1 MTGELTKVEIRAF
14 KDKNYKQHLGTFELP
29 INPVKFSQAFKV
41 SYERQQAVGA
51 AGTDPDFKVT
61 KPEELSLE
69 FTLDGTGVVPVKGAA
84 NTFHKDVAKQ
94 VEAFLKL
101 AYVMNSDTH
110 KPNFLRLLWGN
121 GSFGKL
127 KSCFNCVLINLTIDY
142 TLFAPD
148 GKPLRAKLNAKFLEY
163 IEEELRIKE
172 EGKKSPDVT
181 HVRTVRAGENLPL
194 ITQRIYGDQSYY
206 LQVAKA
212 NGLINFRGLKTN
224 TNLRFPPIDKTT
236 L

>member
-14 KDKNYKQHLGTFELP
+14 KDKNYTQPLGKFELP
-29 INPVKFSQAFKV
+29 INPVKFSQAYKV
-41 SYERQQAVGA
+41 SYNQQQAAGA
-51 AGTDPDFKVT
+51 AGNDPDFKVS
-61 KPEELSLE
+61 KPEELTLE
-69 FTLDGTGVVPVKGAA
+69 FTLDGTGVVPVKGSA
-84 NTFHKDVAKQ
+84 NTFHKDVTGQ
-94 VEAFLKL
+94 VQEFLKL
-101 AYVMNSDTH
+101 AYIMNSDTH

-121 GSFGKL
+121 GSFGDQN
-127 KSCFNCVLINLTIDY
+127 CFDCILTSLTIDY

-148 GKPLRAKLNAKFLEY
+148 GKPLRAKLNAKFLNY
-163 IEEELRIKE
+163 IEEQRRVRE

-194 ITQRIYGDQSYY
+194 MTHQIYGDPSYY
-206 LQVAKA
+206 LQVARA
-212 NGLINFRGLKTN
+212 NGLVNFRGLKTN

>member
-14 KDKNYKQHLGTFELP
+14 KDKNYTQPLGKFELP
-29 INPVKFSQAFKV
+29 INPVKFSQSYKV
-41 SYERQQAVGA
+41 SYNQQQAAGA
-51 AGTDPDFKVT
+51 AGNDPDFKVS
-61 KPEELSLE
+61 KPEELALE
-69 FTLDGTGVVPVKGAA
+69 FTLDGTGVVPVKGSA
-84 NTFHKDVAKQ
+84 NAFHKDVTGQ
-94 VEAFLKL
+94 VQEFLKL
-101 AYVMNSDTH
+101 AYIMNSETH

-121 GSFGKL
+121 GSFGDQN
-127 KSCFNCVLINLTIDY
+127 CFDCILTSLTIDY

-148 GKPLRAKLNAKFLEY
+148 GKPLRAKLNAKFLNY
-163 IEEELRIKE
+163 IEEQRRVRE

-194 ITQRIYGDQSYY
+194 MTHQIYGDPSYY
-206 LQVAKA
+206 LQVARA
-212 NGLINFRGLKTN
+212 NGLVNFRGLKTN